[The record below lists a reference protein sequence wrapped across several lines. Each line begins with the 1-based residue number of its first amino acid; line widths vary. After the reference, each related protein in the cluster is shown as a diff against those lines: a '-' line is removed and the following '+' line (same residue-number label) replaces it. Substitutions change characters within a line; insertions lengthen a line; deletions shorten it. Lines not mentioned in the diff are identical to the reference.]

1 MRHSVSTARGRG
13 ITSAY
18 SGGSSTAAGRSQM
31 MYTSRVRPS
40 RSPARR
46 VSSTRSRAA
55 ADEHGAQPQVA
66 GPHRRGCQRPGDRGG
81 VGRDHGSDARGEP
94 PGQLPHRP
102 APQR

>member
-13 ITSAY
+13 ISSAY
-18 SGGSSTAAGRSQM
+18 SGGSSTAADRSQM
-31 MYTSRVRPS
+31 AYTSRARPS

-46 VSSTRSRAA
+46 VSSTEAAPQPTNTAYSRRSPGRNGVDASA
-55 ADEHGAQPQVA
+55 PAV
-66 GPHRRGCQRPGDRGG
+66 RGD

-94 PGQLPHRP
+94 PGQLPYRP